1 MSADILARG
10 LANLARSD
18 AASAAKSANTRTL
31 VNAVRNYGF
40 FPQPQSRTPAN
51 NVPAVALGAA
61 GAASAINARAAGNPL
76 ALLSDNRIKWL
87 AGPTTQDGS
96 GAWTARGAWYGTGRT
111 SQYGA
116 FEFVHSG
123 SDLEIC
129 LLGSFAAASNNV
141 RVLVD
146 ERTAALTTVP
156 NATGSYYYLRLTFP
170 AAATRRIRIEGASGK
185 FRGVNVASGA
195 EITSTGRSY
204 PLITLM
210 GDSFPEATGA
220 SPMMDGEGAALVR
233 ALGGNL
239 ALGAVGG
246 TGLLNPGTG
255 GKVAW
260 TDATRLTD
268 LTMAGVSDALGGGM
282 APALGIVMMTINDQG
297 APSAWWSPFGANFR
311 AAVNNRVYALID
323 AWLAANPGKPL
334 VFYGPTWTNGDP
346 TLDVFRI
353 RDACL
358 EACWSSAGANVWFI
372 DRLQP
377 LPVLRSGANSFLSTT
392 GTTTNASTA
401 ITTIPSTT
409 GIVVGAGVEGTGIP
423 ADARVTAITSAT
435 AITISSAATA
445 GGTGVSLVFRNTH
458 ASLYSFGPA
467 DGTHPSQPGHTLD
480 ALWMARELRGL
491 ILTELA

>member
-10 LANLARSD
+10 LANLARND
-18 AASAAKSANTRTL
+18 VASVARSPNTRAL

-40 FPQPQSRTPAN
+40 FPQPQPRTPAN
-51 NVPAVALGAA
+51 NVPALALGVA
-61 GAASAINARAAGNPL
+61 GAASSINARAAGNPL
-76 ALLSDNRIKWL
+76 VLLSDSRIKWL

-96 GAWTARGAWYGTGRT
+96 GCWTARGAWYGTGRT

-116 FEFVHSG
+116 FEFVHNG
-123 SDLEIC
+123 TDLELC
-129 LLGSFAAASNNV
+129 FVGSFAAASANL

-146 ERTAALTTVP
+146 ERIAALTSVP

-170 AAATRRIRIEGASGK
+170 SSATRRIRIEGANGK
-185 FRGVNVASGA
+185 FRGINVASNS
-195 EITSTGRSY
+195 EISSTGRTY

-220 SPMMDGEGAALVR
+220 SPMMDGEGAAMVR

-268 LTMAGVSDALGGGM
+268 LTMAGVSDALGGST

-297 APSAWWSPFGANFR
+297 AATAQWSPFGASFK
-311 AAVNNRVYALID
+311 AAVNNRVLAVID
-323 AWLAANPGKPL
+323 AWIAANPGKPL

-346 TLDVFRI
+346 PLDVFRI
-353 RDACL
+353 RDAGF
-358 EACWSSAGANVWFI
+358 EACWGFAGANVWFI

-377 LPVLRSGANSFLSTT
+377 LPVLRSGANSFVSTT
-392 GTTTNASTA
+392 GTTTNGSNAVTA
-401 ITTIPSTT
+401 IPSTT
-409 GIVVGAGVEGTGIP
+409 GLVVGAGVEGPGIP
-423 ADARVTAITSAT
+423 VEARVTAITSAT
-435 AITISSAATA
+435 AITISSNATA
-445 GGTGVSLVFRNTH
+445 AGAGVSLVFRNTH
-458 ASLYSFGPA
+458 SSLYGFGPA
-467 DGTHPSQPGHTLD
+467 DGTHPGQPGHTLD
-480 ALWMARELRGL
+480 ALWMAQELRRL
-491 ILTELA
+491 ILTEFA

>member
-1 MSADILARG
+1 MSVDILARG
-10 LANLARSD
+10 LANLARTD

-31 VNAVRNYGF
+31 ANAVRNYGF

-61 GAASAINARAAGNPL
+61 GAASAINARGAGNPMVM
-76 ALLSDNRIKWL
+76 LSDSRIKWL
-87 AGPTTQDGS
+87 AGPTIQDGS
-96 GAWTARGAWYGTGRT
+96 GAWAARGAWYGTGRT

-123 SDLEIC
+123 GDLELCIV
-129 LLGSFAAASNNV
+129 GSFAAASNNL

-146 ERTAALTTVP
+146 DRIAALTTVP
-156 NATGSYYYLRLTFP
+156 NATGSFYYLRLTFP
-170 AAATRRIRIEGASGK
+170 AAASRRIRIEGAHGK
-185 FRGVNVASGA
+185 FRGVNVVSGSEVA
-195 EITSTGRSY
+195 STGRSY

-220 SPMMDGEGAALVR
+220 APLMDGEGAALVR

-246 TGLLNPGTG
+246 TGLINPGSG
-255 GKVAW
+255 GRVAW

-268 LTMAGVSDALGGGM
+268 LTMAGVTDVLGQPT
-282 APALGIVMMTINDQG
+282 APALGIAMMTMNDQG
-297 APSAWWSPFGANFR
+297 LSSALWSPFGASFK
-311 AAVNNRVYALID
+311 AAINNRVYALID
-323 AWLAANPGKPL
+323 AWIAANPGKPL

-346 TLDVFRI
+346 VLDVFRI

-377 LPVLRSGANSFLSTT
+377 LPVLRSGANTFLSTT
-392 GTTTNASTA
+392 GTTTNAGTA
-401 ITTIPSTT
+401 ITAIPSTT
-409 GIVVGAGVEGTGIP
+409 GIVVGSGVEGNGIP
-423 ADARVTAITSAT
+423 ADSRVTAITSAT

-445 GGTGVSLVFRNTH
+445 GAAGVSLAFRNTH
-458 ASLYSFGPA
+458 SSLYSFGPT
-467 DGTHPSQPGHTLD
+467 DGTHPGQPGHTLD